1 VLVRYNPDGDAEMNK
16 RQAERLR
23 VLSDWLHANDRRLL
37 FELLV
42 PAEEAQLASV
52 DRIADNYLR
61 FIEVYTAARADSA

>member
-1 VLVRYNPDGDAEMNK
+1 MNR

-23 VLSDWLHANDRRLL
+23 ALSGWLHANDRRLL

-52 DRIADNYLR
+52 DGDTKRYDAELR
-61 FIEVYTAARADSA
+61 PDSTRCRR